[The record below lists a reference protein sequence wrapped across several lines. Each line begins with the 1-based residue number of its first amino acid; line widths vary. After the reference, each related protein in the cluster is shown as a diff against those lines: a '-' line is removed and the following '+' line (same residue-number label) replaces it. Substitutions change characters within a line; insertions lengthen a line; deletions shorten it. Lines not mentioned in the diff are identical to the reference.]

1 MFFGNVCVL
10 VCLSDMKIRPLLWL
24 CVYLSRV
31 FVLAFQILRYPNV
44 LWRDFARKLLFEHEL
59 TGLFRELLIV
69 LINSDLN
76 IVCCANYF
84 LKKKAYAEGIGLK
97 VVKIVKREREGKL
110 PPFLTTKTLKPLQPL
125 RYSRRRPSDPWKRES
140 TTWYTDDPWCSP

>member
-1 MFFGNVCVL
+1 M
-10 VCLSDMKIRPLLWL
+10 
-24 CVYLSRV
+24 YLSRV

-76 IVCCANYF
+76 IVCCANY
-84 LKKKAYAEGIGLK
+84 LKKKRLTQRGL
-97 VVKIVKREREGKL
+97 VGK
-110 PPFLTTKTLKPLQPL
+110 
-125 RYSRRRPSDPWKRES
+125 
-140 TTWYTDDPWCSP
+140 